1 MAVQGKENIA
11 EVWLWRVLRSYPGQS
26 AEFLAAERDPFR
38 NPVGS
43 TIRSALGIL
52 LDELWLGM
60 DGTRIS
66 GALDSIMQIRA
77 VQDLEPSRA
86 LEFLFQLK
94 DILRPQLSGPER
106 ELVDG
111 RIDEMALLALDL
123 YVKYRERTYQ
133 ARANEARRRVYVLER
148 RLAPGEAPERHERG
162 GA

>member
-1 MAVQGKENIA
+1 VEVQPKEAIA
-11 EVWLWRVLRSYPGQS
+11 ELWLGRVLRSYPGQS

-38 NPVGS
+38 NPVGN
-43 TIRSALGIL
+43 TIRPALGIL

-60 DGTRIS
+60 DRARIS

-77 VQDLEPSRA
+77 VQGLEPSRA

-94 DILRPQLSGPER
+94 DILRPQLAGPER
-106 ELVDG
+106 DLVDG
-111 RIDEMALLALDL
+111 RIDEMALMAFDL

-148 RLAPGEAPERHERG
+148 RLTPCEASEWQDRG
-162 GA
+162 GT